1 VLTAFSDEV
10 ARQRYRACDTTS
22 KPAYSGLVTHSPDL
36 SRREFLTYAAIGA
49 VASGTLRARTHTLTA
64 QDILERIKQN
74 IGVPWAEETVDTFK
88 DGDPATPVTGIAVTM
103 MATFDV
109 VRRAAAQSTNLVIT
123 HEPTFYDHFDK
134 LDVLEG
140 ENDAVTAAKRAF
152 IREHRMV
159 VLRMHDHWHRRRPE
173 PTVQSLSR
181 ALGWEQYWRAET
193 EILFRIPE
201 LTVAE
206 LGATIRQRL
215 RAPTLRVVGSPSLR
229 VTNVAMVPGAA
240 GFPLHRQVLRMD
252 DVEVL
257 VIGEAREWET
267 VEYVVDAIT
276 AGQKK
281 ALIVVGHIPSEQVG
295 MEEFAR
301 WLGTF
306 VKEVPIRFVPA
317 ADPFWSPK

>member
-1 VLTAFSDEV
+1 
-10 ARQRYRACDTTS
+10 
-22 KPAYSGLVTHSPDL
+22 
-36 SRREFLTYAAIGA
+36 
-49 VASGTLRARTHTLTA
+49 LTA
-64 QDILERIKQN
+64 QDVLARIKQN
-74 IGVPWAEETVDTFK
+74 IGVPWAQETVDTFK
-88 DGDPATPVTGIAVTM
+88 DGDPTMPVTGVAVTM

-109 VRRAAAQSTNLVIT
+109 VRRAAAQGANLVIT

-134 LDVLEG
+134 LDVLE
-140 ENDAVTAAKRAF
+140 EEKDAVTAAKRAF
-152 IREHRMV
+152 IRERRMV

-181 ALGWEQYWRAET
+181 VLGWEQYWRRET
-193 EILFRIPE
+193 EVLFRIPE
-201 LTVAE
+201 TTVAQ

-229 VTNVAMVPGAA
+229 VTNVAIVPGAA
-240 GFPLHRQVLRMD
+240 PFPMHRQALRLE

-281 ALIVVGHIPSEQVG
+281 ALIIIGHIPSEQVG

-306 VKEVPIRFVPA
+306 VKEVPISFVPA
-317 ADPFWSPK
+317 TDPFWSPK